1 MRRLAA
7 FALLCACLR
16 ATGAPVELSDDELST
31 VEGQDGVSLVVHLE
45 LNSSLLEG
53 AGDVSRLVAGFN
65 VNGVKTYAV
74 MKDLGGVADLFGI
87 NLDVRARPDLP
98 GGSYVDIGLPVWVG
112 FHDFGFRALA
122 ATTDP
127 NAPITPANSYGQV
140 LLNGSASVT
149 GHVYI
154 WAAP

>member
-1 MRRLAA
+1 MRRLVA

-16 ATGAPVELSDDELST
+16 ATAAPVELSDDELAK
-31 VEGQDGVSLVVHLE
+31 VEGQEGVSLVIHLE

-53 AGDVSRLVAGFN
+53 STDVSRLVAGFN
-65 VNGVKTYAV
+65 VNGTRTYAV
-74 MKDLGGVADLFGI
+74 MKDLGGVADLFGVT
-87 NLDVRARPDLP
+87 LDVHARPDLP
-98 GGSYVDIGLPVWVG
+98 GGSYVDLGLPVWVG
-112 FHDFGFRALA
+112 FRDFGFRALA

-127 NAPITPANSYGQV
+127 NATITPANSYGQL